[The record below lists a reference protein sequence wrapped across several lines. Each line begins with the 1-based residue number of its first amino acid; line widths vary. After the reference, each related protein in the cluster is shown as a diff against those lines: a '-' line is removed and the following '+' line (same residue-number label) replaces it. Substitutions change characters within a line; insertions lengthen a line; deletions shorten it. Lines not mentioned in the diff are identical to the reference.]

1 MTTLQ
6 TEKMPKNSTFE
17 SLLGELSSELVNL
30 KLESIDAAIES
41 SLKKLVDF
49 FEVDRCHLGKLS
61 SDQPK
66 INIPF
71 FYSRPDLNIPQI
83 TEIGEQYL
91 SFVYESI
98 KQDELIAFSKSSEL
112 PSNAKKDR
120 TVINKMG
127 IKSLLILPIKIGN
140 VVEYGFS
147 LSTVTK
153 YFKW

>member
-6 TEKMPKNSTFE
+6 TEKTPKNPTFE
-17 SLLGELSSELVNL
+17 SLLGEMSSELVNL
-30 KLESIDAAIES
+30 TFESIDEAIES

-83 TEIGEQYL
+83 TEIGEDYL
-91 SFVYESI
+91 SFVYKSI
-98 KQDELIAFSKSSEL
+98 KQDKLIAFSKSSEL
-112 PSNAKKDR
+112 PSKAKKDR
-120 TVINKMG
+120 EVIILAN
-127 IKSLLILPIKIGN
+127 IQHLIALDK
-140 VVEYGFS
+140 
-147 LSTVTK
+147 
-153 YFKW
+153 